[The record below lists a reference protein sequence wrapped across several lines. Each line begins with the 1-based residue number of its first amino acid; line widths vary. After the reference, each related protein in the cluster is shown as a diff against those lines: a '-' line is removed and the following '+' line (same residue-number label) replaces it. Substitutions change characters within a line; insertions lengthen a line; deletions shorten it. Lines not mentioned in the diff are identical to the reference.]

1 MLPETPLI
9 VMKGQVAHWSGF
21 QEEVGTETG
30 RLTTGLTMVTGGTG
44 STTEMSPAITAGETE
59 MRIQMRMV
67 SVSLLL
73 L

>member
-1 MLPETPLI
+1 MI